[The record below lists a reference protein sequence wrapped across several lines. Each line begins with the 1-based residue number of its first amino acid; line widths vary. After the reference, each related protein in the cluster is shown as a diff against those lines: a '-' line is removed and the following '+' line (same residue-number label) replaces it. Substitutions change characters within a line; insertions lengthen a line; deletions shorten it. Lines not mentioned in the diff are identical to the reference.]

1 MTTLKYGEVRN
12 MKKKIWSF
20 AIAICLI
27 VVELGG
33 ALLVKA
39 EAQGASQAVVETE
52 VSCGIQEFE
61 PEVMDECI
69 IPEHYFYVVKKGGVQ
84 TKAVS
89 KNPYYGKYGL
99 ERLDTENEKIL
110 YGALERAAFDF
121 HSSEKDGI
129 VTTSASGTNYYAVA
143 LDVEAL
149 DITTNE

>member
-52 VSCGIQEFE
+52 VSCGIQ
-61 PEVMDECI
+61 D
-69 IPEHYFYVVKKGGVQ
+69 
-84 TKAVS
+84 TKS
-89 KNPYYGKYGL
+89 KTYLMN
-99 ERLDTENEKIL
+99 
-110 YGALERAAFDF
+110 
-121 HSSEKDGI
+121 
-129 VTTSASGTNYYAVA
+129 
-143 LDVEAL
+143 
-149 DITTNE
+149 